1 MAKRSRKSICFRL
14 DDTDRLEDAKRGEES
29 EWHQFMF
36 PGHTQGMEVLKQPS
50 FDEILKKIN
59 DAWTF
64 ERDEDLSILRLRV
77 SASLHPAPISKSNP
91 RIIGEWWMWE
101 RNVAF
106 LKGNNP
112 LIIFYLLWMVLLR
125 LKCEGKESSA
135 GKPFIFSPSVTFAG
149 RKRSGSVMLIKLLE

>member
-1 MAKRSRKSICFRL
+1 
-14 DDTDRLEDAKRGEES
+14 
-29 EWHQFMF
+29 
-36 PGHTQGMEVLKQPS
+36 
-50 FDEILKKIN
+50 
-59 DAWTF
+59 
-64 ERDEDLSILRLRV
+64 
-77 SASLHPAPISKSNP
+77 
-91 RIIGEWWMWE
+91 MWE

-112 LIIFYLLWMVLLR
+112 LITFYLLRMVLVR